1 MSAENDKKCMDYQG
15 DSPSQGTRLKSL
27 SLRCNIWHPI
37 VTTGQTRGVSKVAKG
52 LRSDNVAHIRG
63 LQPIKM
69 EANTTHYD
77 KPATPKE
84 EQANQERDIAE
95 ASGQSYFFFVVGAQ
109 VKQSHGAVWSA
120 VCSQCHLWGRAGL
133 LHTGHPQT

>member
-1 MSAENDKKCMDYQG
+1 MYGLSG
-15 DSPSQGTRLKSL
+15 RFPSPRDTFKIIKPQVQHLASYCYNRPNK
-27 SLRCNIWHPI
+27 
-37 VTTGQTRGVSKVAKG
+37 RGKITKVAKG

-84 EQANQERDIAE
+84 EGANQERDTAE

-120 VCSQCHLWGRAGL
+120 VCSRCHLWGRAGL